1 MKEALNNAKVV
12 LAMKA
17 DGETIDKIEAFVRA
31 RGCDGARYKIDPS
44 IGGGI
49 IIISEIR
56 CTTVPSRAALRRSNA
71 PCETRISL

>member
-17 DGETIDKIEAFVRA
+17 DGETMEKLEAFVRA

-49 IIISEIR
+49 IIYIGDKVYDGSVKGR
-56 CTTVPSRAALRRSNA
+56 LASVKRSV
-71 PCETRISL
+71 

>member
-1 MKEALNNAKVV
+1 MKEALNNAKIV

-49 IIISEIR
+49 IIYIGDKVYDGSVKGR
-56 CTTVPSRAALRRSNA
+56 LASVKRSV
-71 PCETRISL
+71 

>member
-49 IIISEIR
+49 IIYIGDKVYDGSVKGR
-56 CTTVPSRAALRRSNA
+56 RASVKRSV
-71 PCETRISL
+71 

>member
-49 IIISEIR
+49 IIYIGDKVYDGSVKTKLAEIKEKL
-56 CTTVPSRAALRRSNA
+56 SHGND
-71 PCETRISL
+71 

>member
-49 IIISEIR
+49 IIDIGDKVYDGSVKGR
-56 CTTVPSRAALRRSNA
+56 LASVKRSV
-71 PCETRISL
+71 

>member
-17 DGETIDKIEAFVRA
+17 DGETIDKIEAFLRA

-49 IIISEIR
+49 IIYIGDKVYDGSVKGR
-56 CTTVPSRAALRRSNA
+56 LASVKRSV
-71 PCETRISL
+71 

>member
-49 IIISEIR
+49 IIYIGDKVYDGSFKGR
-56 CTTVPSRAALRRSNA
+56 RASVKRSV
-71 PCETRISL
+71 

>member
-31 RGCDGARYKIDPS
+31 RGCDGTRYKIDPS

-49 IIISEIR
+49 IIYIGDKVYDGSVKGR
-56 CTTVPSRAALRRSNA
+56 LASVKRSV
-71 PCETRISL
+71 

>member
-1 MKEALNNAKVV
+1 MKEALNNAKIV

-17 DGETIDKIEAFVRA
+17 DGETMEKIEAFVRA

-49 IIISEIR
+49 IIYIGDKVYDGSVKGR
-56 CTTVPSRAALRRSNA
+56 LASVKRSV
-71 PCETRISL
+71 

>member
-17 DGETIDKIEAFVRA
+17 DGETIDRIEAFVRA

-49 IIISEIR
+49 IIYIGDKVYDGSVKGR
-56 CTTVPSRAALRRSNA
+56 LASVKRSV
-71 PCETRISL
+71 

>member
-12 LAMKA
+12 LAMNA
-17 DGETIDKIEAFVRA
+17 DGETMEKIEAFVRA

-49 IIISEIR
+49 IIYIGDKVYDGSVKGR
-56 CTTVPSRAALRRSNA
+56 LASVKRSV
-71 PCETRISL
+71 

>member
-17 DGETIDKIEAFVRA
+17 DGETMDKIEAFVRA

-49 IIISEIR
+49 IIYIGDKVYDGSVKGR
-56 CTTVPSRAALRRSNA
+56 LASVKRSV
-71 PCETRISL
+71 

>member
-17 DGETIDKIEAFVRA
+17 DGETMEKIEAFVRA

-49 IIISEIR
+49 IIYIGDKVYDGSVKGR
-56 CTTVPSRAALRRSNA
+56 LASVKRSV
-71 PCETRISL
+71 

>member
-49 IIISEIR
+49 IIYIGDKVYDGSVKGR
-56 CTTVPSRAALRRSNA
+56 LASVKRSV
-71 PCETRISL
+71 